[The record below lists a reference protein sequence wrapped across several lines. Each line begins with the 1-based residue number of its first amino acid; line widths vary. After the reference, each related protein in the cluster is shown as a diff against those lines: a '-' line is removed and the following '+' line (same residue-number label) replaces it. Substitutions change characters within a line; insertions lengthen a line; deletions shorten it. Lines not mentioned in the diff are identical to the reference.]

1 MDWFEEKDRICAQ
14 CCLGE
19 VENVEQFIL
28 RCGKLMR
35 ERERE
40 VLVSQMEEIVDGF
53 EGRHDEEVMLVLSE
67 VCIDGRAGRAIERNV
82 GEKILCSRLIK
93 IKLTD
98 VPGSSSDFT

>member
-1 MDWFEEKDRICAQ
+1 MLFGRG
-14 CCLGE
+14 GE
-19 VENVEQFIL
+19 
-28 RCGKLMR
+28 CGAVYSEVWKVD

-40 VLVSQMEEIVDGF
+40 VLVSRMEEIVDGF

-67 VCIDGRAGRAIERNV
+67 VCRDGRAIEKNV

-98 VPGSSSDFT
+98 VPGSSSDFS